1 MLFVEEELHVRRLE
15 GHFYNKHSQFCCST
29 DFTFA
34 RKMRE
39 NAGSFQLHNTVLAI
53 VVLSGVIAYTVLI
66 YKLGQQSV
74 QQTYDL
80 PYSGIQ
86 HHGCY
91 QRLFCA

>member
-1 MLFVEEELHVRRLE
+1 MSAALKVILITNAVNFATRLIS
-15 GHFYNKHSQFCCST
+15 HL
-29 DFTFA
+29 
-34 RKMRE
+34 RE
-39 NAGSFQLHNTVLAI
+39 KAGSFQLHNTVLAI
-53 VVLSGVIAYTVLI
+53 VVLSGAIAYTVLI